1 MILKKIKKI
10 LGLEKLHP
18 DVQFF
23 LDSENLN
30 IAVPASFIVL
40 VVEFSFFMNTIIY
53 AIKSGR
59 APSAN
64 NLFYRKLYGFLFL
77 AALPLFIYST
87 YHKIKKTHFKRFSL
101 DLWLL
106 IFIASVLVFGTVIS
120 IKDFIHGEQI
130 LVFITVNLFVACLF
144 MIKPYLAILLII
156 IPFAVF
162 YYLMAT
168 TKGISNAT
176 RVNLPVLMGF
186 FITVNIAHYQQFLRL
201 ANHNVVNHALAEQLR
216 NASRYDFLTKLK
228 NRTALNMDFEDSDN
242 PNLNSSF
249 IVMLTDIDNFKI
261 YNDTKGHH
269 FGDELLKRFASI
281 LQNIFGKTHC
291 YRYGG
296 DEYLIVLPEIT
307 KDLFL
312 EKINI
317 ARELTKK
324 EFHFSGGYTH
334 GFVSSFE
341 DLHHLINIAD
351 QNLYNAKEAGKNQV
365 IGNLK

>member
-1 MILKKIKKI
+1 MISKIKKL

-23 LDSENLN
+23 LDSENIK
-30 IAVPASFIVL
+30 IAQPASFIVMI
-40 VVEFSFFMNTIIY
+40 VEFSLFLNTILY
-53 AIKSGR
+53 TIKSGR

-64 NLFYRKLYGFLFL
+64 NLFYRKLYAFLFL
-77 AALPLFIYST
+77 AAAQFFAYST
-87 YHKIKKTHFKRFSL
+87 YHKIKKSHFRRFSL
-101 DLWLL
+101 DLSLSVF
-106 IFIASVLVFGTVIS
+106 IFSVLVFGLCIS
-120 IKDFIHGEQI
+120 IIDYNNGEQI

-144 MIKPYLAILLII
+144 MIKPYLAIILITL
-156 IPFAVF
+156 PFALF
-162 YYLMAT
+162 YYMMAST
-168 TKGISNAT
+168 SGISNAT
-176 RVNLPVLMGF
+176 RVNYPVIMGF
-186 FITVNIAHYQQFLRL
+186 FIIVNLAHYQQFLRI

-249 IVMLTDIDNFKI
+249 IAMLTDIDDFKL
-261 YNDTKGHH
+261 YNDTKGHS
-269 FGDELLKRFASI
+269 FGDELLKKFASI
-281 LQNIFGKTHC
+281 MQSTFGKTHC

-296 DEYLIVLPEIT
+296 DEYLIVLPEIPEE
-307 KDLFL
+307 LFL

-317 ARELTKK
+317 VRELTKK

-365 IGNLK
+365 IGKIL

>member
-1 MILKKIKKI
+1 MISKIKKL

-23 LDSENLN
+23 LDSENIK
-30 IAVPASFIVL
+30 IAQPASFIVMI
-40 VVEFSFFMNTIIY
+40 VEFSLFLNTILY
-53 AIKSGR
+53 TIKSGR

-64 NLFYRKLYGFLFL
+64 NLFYRKLYAFLFL
-77 AALPLFIYST
+77 AAAQFFAYST
-87 YHKIKKTHFKRFSL
+87 YHKIKKSHFRRFSL
-101 DLWLL
+101 DLSLSVF
-106 IFIASVLVFGTVIS
+106 IFSVLVFGLCIS
-120 IKDFIHGEQI
+120 IIDYTNGEQI

-144 MIKPYLAILLII
+144 MIKPYLAIILITL
-156 IPFAVF
+156 PFALF
-162 YYLMAT
+162 YYMMAST
-168 TKGISNAT
+168 SGISNAT
-176 RVNLPVLMGF
+176 RVNYPVIMGF
-186 FITVNIAHYQQFLRL
+186 FIIVNIAHYQQFLRI

-249 IVMLTDIDNFKI
+249 IAMLTDIDDFKL
-261 YNDTKGHH
+261 YNDTKGHI
-269 FGDELLKRFASI
+269 FGDELLKKFASI
-281 LQNIFGKTHC
+281 MQGTFGKTHC

-296 DEYLIVLPEIT
+296 DEYLIVLPEIPEE
-307 KDLFL
+307 LFL

-317 ARELTKK
+317 VRELTKK

-365 IGNLK
+365 IGKIL

>member
-1 MILKKIKKI
+1 MFLKIKRI

-30 IAVPASFIVL
+30 ISQPASFIVMI
-40 VVEFSFFMNTIIY
+40 VEFSFFLNTIIY

-64 NLFYRKLYGFLFL
+64 NLFYRRLYGLLCL
-77 AALPLFIYST
+77 AAAQLFIYST
-87 YHKIKKTHFKRFSL
+87 YHKVRKSHFKRFSL
-101 DLWLL
+101 DTSL
-106 IFIASVLVFGTVIS
+106 IIFVCSVLVFGICIS

-130 LVFITVNLFVACLF
+130 LVFITVNLFVSCLF
-144 MIKPYLAILLII
+144 MIKPYLAIILITG
-156 IPFAVF
+156 PFAVF
-162 YYLMAT
+162 YHMMAT
-168 TKGISNAT
+168 TNGISNAT
-176 RVNLPVLMGF
+176 RVNYPVLMFF
-186 FITVNIAHYQQFLRL
+186 FIIVNIAHYQQFLRI

-228 NRTALNMDFEDSDN
+228 NRTALNMDFEDSNN

-249 IVMLTDIDNFKI
+249 IVMLTDIDDFKI

-269 FGDELLKRFASI
+269 FGDELLKRLAAI
-281 LQNIFGKTHC
+281 MQNNFGKTHC
-291 YRYGG
+291 YSYGG
-296 DEYLIVLPEIT
+296 DEYLIVLPEI
-307 KDLFL
+307 KEELFL
-312 EKINI
+312 EKIKI
-317 ARELTKK
+317 AKECTMD

-334 GFVSSFE
+334 GLVSSSK

-351 QNLYNAKEAGKNQV
+351 QNLYNAKNTGKNQV
-365 IGNLK
+365 IGSF

>member
-1 MILKKIKKI
+1 MILKIKKI

-30 IAVPASFIVL
+30 IALPASLIVMI
-40 VVEFSFFMNTIIY
+40 VEFSLFLNTIIY
-53 AIKSGR
+53 CIKSGR

-64 NLFYRKLYGFLFL
+64 NLFYRRLYAFLFL
-77 AALPLFIYST
+77 AAAQIFVYSI

-101 DLWLL
+101 DFCLV
-106 IFIASVLVFGTVIS
+106 IFICSVLVFGTIIS

-144 MIKPYLAILLII
+144 MIKPYLAILLIT
-156 IPFAVF
+156 IPFGVF

-168 TKGISNAT
+168 TNGISNAT
-176 RVNLPVLMGF
+176 RINYPVIMGF
-186 FITVNIAHYQQFLRL
+186 FIIANIAHYQQFLRI

-249 IVMLTDIDNFKI
+249 IVMLTDIDDFKSF
-261 YNDTKGHH
+261 NDTNGHH

-281 LQNIFGKTHC
+281 MQNNFGKTHC

-296 DEYLIVLPEIT
+296 DEYLIVLPEI
-307 KDLFL
+307 KEELFL

-317 ARELTKK
+317 ARECTKN

-334 GFVSSFE
+334 GFVSSSN

-351 QNLYNAKEAGKNQV
+351 KNLYSAKAAGKNCV
-365 IGNLK
+365 LGKS